1 MHFSILHESHKMVV
15 LALGFNSSLVSW
27 QGSILSYKSE
37 FMSQP
42 SVSLRQTLIVS
53 SLCFMKNYDIV
64 KIVFSGLQS
73 LILFLSKMKWLCST
87 MYVKKLFTTILLF
100 GSSLVVSISFFFFFF
115 FFHYGLFYLLENA
128 IEMKSKSKFT
138 FQSEW
143 FLPSANFVKF
153 KVLKYLDIKVLASAL
168 CSTLVL

>member
-1 MHFSILHESHKMVV
+1 M
-15 LALGFNSSLVSW
+15 
-27 QGSILSYKSE
+27 
-37 FMSQP
+37 
-42 SVSLRQTLIVS
+42 
-53 SLCFMKNYDIV
+53 
-64 KIVFSGLQS
+64 
-73 LILFLSKMKWLCST
+73 
-87 MYVKKLFTTILLF
+87 
-100 GSSLVVSISFFFFFF
+100 
-115 FFHYGLFYLLENA
+115 ENA